1 MKLRH
6 FKNKAIAILTIFA
19 IVFGWIGAFGI
30 SNTHADEAPNTSMF
44 VSPMIQKIILT
55 PGETYKGVIT
65 VSNNA
70 NAQADLKYA
79 VEIGSYSISPDGD
92 SKDDYGVTDVT
103 KVTEYNMMKEWI
115 SVDKTSGVVAPNGS
129 DAINFSIKV
138 PNNAPAGSQYATIL
152 VSKENDQ
159 SSDEK
164 KGASISNKYQLAS
177 VIYANVAGETVE
189 KGSITEN
196 NIPTFLTN
204 NKLEATSMVRNEGNV
219 YTDATYTLRVWP
231 LNSNEE
237 ICTNEEKTETS
248 MILPNTERYHVQTCD
263 LPMVG
268 MFKVKQVVK
277 IFGEESVLE
286 KTVLVCPVW
295 LIILVLIIIIAIIAA
310 VAVTIKKHKKGV
322 DTD

>member
-1 MKLRH
+1 M
-6 FKNKAIAILTIFA
+6 
-19 IVFGWIGAFGI
+19 
-30 SNTHADEAPNTSMF
+30 
-44 VSPMIQKIILT
+44 
-55 PGETYKGVIT
+55 
-65 VSNNA
+65 
-70 NAQADLKYA
+70 
-79 VEIGSYSISPDGD
+79 
-92 SKDDYGVTDVT
+92 
-103 KVTEYNMMKEWI
+103 
-115 SVDKTSGVVAPNGS
+115 VAPNGS

-177 VIYANVAGETVE
+177 VIYANVAGKTIE

-219 YTDATYTLRVWP
+219 YTDATYTLQVWP

-248 MILPNTERYHVQTCD
+248 MILPNTERYHVQTYD

-295 LIILVLIIIIAIIAA
+295 LMILVLIIIIAIIAA